1 MIFCALVLWRQTD
14 YLLKKDLGYDK
25 HRVLN
30 IWMDKVNTSFD
41 NLRSMVMAHAGVESA
56 AFSGASPM
64 EINGYADC
72 NRVTDP
78 LPTPLPFY
86 GVNIDD
92 EVLSLLKFEL
102 VAGRNFSRTLAS
114 DSNNFIVTES
124 AARLLGFNEPV
135 GQRIS
140 YTMYSQ
146 QEGEIVGV
154 VKDFQNDDIHIAEK
168 PVVFAFGKPQ
178 YLMNLFVR
186 YQEGRLD
193 EVLAHL
199 KGVFEKIQPGIPMNY
214 SFLDGDFEVQLY
226 RETLLKKISISF
238 TIIAVAIA
246 CLGLFG
252 LVLFNTERRTKEIGI
267 RKVLGATNKQIIW
280 MLGRRVIPFI
290 FYALL
295 LAFPIAYYL
304 MENFLEEYPNRI
316 PLAPGLFITVTI
328 LVLLMMLLT
337 VTYQSIKAA
346 RQKAVDAIK
355 IE

>member
-1 MIFCALVLWRQTD
+1 
-14 YLLKKDLGYDK
+14 
-25 HRVLN
+25 
-30 IWMDKVNTSFD
+30 
-41 NLRSMVMAHAGVESA
+41 
-56 AFSGASPM
+56 
-64 EINGYADC
+64 
-72 NRVTDP
+72 
-78 LPTPLPFY
+78 
-86 GVNIDD
+86 
-92 EVLSLLKFEL
+92 
-102 VAGRNFSRTLAS
+102 
-114 DSNNFIVTES
+114 
-124 AARLLGFNEPV
+124 
-135 GQRIS
+135 
-140 YTMYSQ
+140 
-146 QEGEIVGV
+146 
-154 VKDFQNDDIHIAEK
+154 
-168 PVVFAFGKPQ
+168 
-178 YLMNLFVR
+178 
-186 YQEGRLD
+186 LD